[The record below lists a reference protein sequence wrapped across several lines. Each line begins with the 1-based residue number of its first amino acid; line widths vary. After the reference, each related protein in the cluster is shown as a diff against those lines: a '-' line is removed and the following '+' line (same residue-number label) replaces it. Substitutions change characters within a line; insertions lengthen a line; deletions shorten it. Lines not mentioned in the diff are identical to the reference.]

1 MEDNSCYEDYP
12 FGTVILS
19 NLLNYSIWI
28 IGFYVLSG
36 FGILISVL
44 FLAYCLI
51 LEFRV
56 LTKSC
61 VNCYYYGKICFSG
74 KGIICGVLFKK
85 GESGR
90 FIDREITWKDL
101 LPDFFVSIIPLVG
114 GIILLATAFSW
125 LVLILMVAILL
136 LTTIGNSMVR
146 GALACRYCRQRE
158 VGCPAQKLFEKQNS
172 HKR

>member
-1 MEDNSCYEDYP
+1 MEENPCYGSYP
-12 FGTVILS
+12 LGTVFVS

-28 IGFYVLSG
+28 IGFYILSG

-61 VNCYYYGKICFSG
+61 VNCYYYGKMCFSG
-74 KGIICGVLFKK
+74 KGMICGALFKK
-85 GESGR
+85 GKSGG
-90 FIDREITWKDL
+90 FIDRKITWKDV

-114 GIILLATAFSW
+114 GIILLLMTFSW
-125 LVLILMVAILL
+125 LILILMVVILL
-136 LTTIGNSMVR
+136 LTTVGNSVVR
-146 GALACRYCRQRE
+146 GALACRYCKQRE
-158 VGCPAQKLFEKQNS
+158 IGCPAHKLFEKKNS
-172 HKR
+172 